1 VEALERRGGRVEEKV
16 RRCCAR
22 WMLCWARERGEW
34 REGGWEGWVVEGE
47 VMRAERRDGEERRWW
62 RSRRLVGVIVSG
74 RLSREGWV
82 WGLGLG
88 AWKQDREMWRE
99 DVRG

>member
-1 VEALERRGGRVEEKV
+1 MLERRGGRVEEKV

-47 VMRAERRDGEERRWW
+47 VMRAERRGGEERRWW

-88 AWKQDREMWRE
+88 NRTGKCGERT
-99 DVRG
+99 